1 MVRVL
6 YLQLVVICL
15 LLCSCRSKSVVS
27 QTENYER
34 ITSEITSESTSVVQ
48 DTTKTEKVEQA
59 EEYTRIYESETIIEY
74 DTEKGVPS
82 KVTTKE
88 KITESGNKTQRN
100 ETENRGLNESESKKT
115 DADIDSELEEN
126 TETETEES
134 LVSDSFFGSF
144 GKWLGIGILL
154 IILAY
159 IIWRKL
165 KNNLSLWKS

>member
-6 YLQLVVICL
+6 YLQLVVICF
-15 LLCSCRSKSVVS
+15 LCSCKSKSVVS

-34 ITSEITSESTSVVQ
+34 FTSEITSESTSVVQ
-48 DTTKTEKVEQA
+48 DTTKTEKVEQT
-59 EEYTRIYESETIIEY
+59 EEYTRIYESETIVEY

-115 DADIDSELEEN
+115 DADIDSESEKK

-134 LVSDSFFGSF
+134 PVSESFLSSF
-144 GKWLGIGILL
+144 GKWLGIGILF
-154 IILAY
+154 IISAY

-165 KNNLSLWKS
+165 KNKLSL